1 MLGWAVFGVHTQ
13 VSNRVRM
20 GEMCYQ
26 EDQVKAD
33 ASLQD
38 LTEARKK
45 HRTR

>member
-1 MLGWAVFGVHTQ
+1 MLPQ

-26 EDQVKAD
+26 EEQVKAD
-33 ASLQD
+33 ATPQALN
-38 LTEARKK
+38 EARKK